1 MFAVIFKNGVAF
13 NENHMLKYTAD
24 YVIGLV
30 LHFNMSS
37 GDSLLDVNRAIGLSF
52 TMFYPN

>member
-1 MFAVIFKNGVAF
+1 VFAVILKNGVAF